1 MPETYSI
8 KTLEKQTKTKTVSYI
23 CESLTL
29 VSELPTGSVP
39 ILCIKGVSTNCSLY
53 VKGKPVAT
61 FFVVY
66 IYI

>member
-29 VSELPTGSVP
+29 VSELPTG
-39 ILCIKGVSTNCSLY
+39 LSTNI
-53 VKGKPVAT
+53 
-61 FFVVY
+61 VY
-66 IYI
+66 